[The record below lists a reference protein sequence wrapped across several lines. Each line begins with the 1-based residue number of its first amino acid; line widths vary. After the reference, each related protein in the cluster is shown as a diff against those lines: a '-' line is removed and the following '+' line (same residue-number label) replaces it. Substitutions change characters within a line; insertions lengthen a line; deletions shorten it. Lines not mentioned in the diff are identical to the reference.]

1 MVMGLYHIAIA
12 EQWQA
17 AQATGLYVADSL
29 ATEGFIHCSTSAQ
42 ILAVAN
48 AFFRGQ
54 SGLLLL
60 EIEGDRLVSELRVEW
75 VDTGDLFGPEMP
87 REFPHVYGP
96 IHVDAVVGVSAL
108 KPGIDGSFEIV
119 LTSPKDA

>member
-1 MVMGLYHIAIA
+1 MSLYHIAIA

-17 AQATGLYVADSL
+17 AQATGFYGADSL
-29 ATEGFIHCSTSAQ
+29 TTEGFIHCSTAAQ

-60 EIEGDRLVSELRVEW
+60 EIDGDRLQSEVKVEW

-96 IHVDAVVGVSAL
+96 INVDAVVGVSAFD
-108 KPGIDGSFEIV
+108 PGVDGLFEIRHGV
-119 LTSPKDA
+119 SE

>member
-1 MVMGLYHIAIA
+1 MGLYHIAIA

-29 ATEGFIHCSTSAQ
+29 AAEGFIHCSTEAQ

-54 SGLLLL
+54 KGLLLL
-60 EIEGDRLVSELRVEW
+60 EIEGDRLRSELKVEW
-75 VDTGDLFGPEMP
+75 VDTGDIFAPEMP

-96 IHVDAVVGVSAL
+96 INVDAVVGVSTFE
-108 KPGIDGSFEIV
+108 PGADGVFS
-119 LTSPKDA
+119 LP

>member
-1 MVMGLYHIAIA
+1 MGLYHIAIA
-12 EQWQA
+12 GQWQA

-29 ATEGFIHCSTSAQ
+29 ATEGFIHCSTEAQ

-60 EIEGDRLVSELRVEW
+60 EIEGDRLQSPLKMEW
-75 VDTGDLFGPEMP
+75 VDTGDLFGVEMP

-96 IHVDAVVGVSAL
+96 INVDAVVGVSAFE
-108 KPGIDGSFEIV
+108 PGADGVFQLAIRN
-119 LTSPKDA
+119 